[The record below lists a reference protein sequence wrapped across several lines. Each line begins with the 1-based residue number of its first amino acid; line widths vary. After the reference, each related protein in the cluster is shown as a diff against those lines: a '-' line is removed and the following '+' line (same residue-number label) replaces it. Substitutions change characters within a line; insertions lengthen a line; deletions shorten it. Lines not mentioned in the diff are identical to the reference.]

1 MEERRQLLAR
11 LAKSRPENQVP
22 GMFIQ
27 AALDSVQALG
37 PEATKRALK
46 HVEPLGSLVE
56 SYRYP
61 VASVLM
67 VLDELGQMVEANG
80 EPYGHALHRAGMDAG
95 RAYVRSAMGRLNAR
109 MAAATSIH
117 STLERIP
124 TAAAVAVTFGRH
136 SYRRVGLASGELLFE
151 LDLMGLAWN
160 TGMVV
165 ASTTAAMGLAPD
177 RLQFEGIPLNED
189 ASSFLLT
196 LHW

>member
-1 MEERRQLLAR
+1 
-11 LAKSRPENQVP
+11 
-22 GMFIQ
+22 MFIQ
-27 AALDSVQALG
+27 AALDSAQALG
-37 PEATKRALK
+37 PEVLGRARK
-46 HVEPLGSLVE
+46 HLDSLGPLVE

-61 VASVLM
+61 VARALA
-67 VLDELGQMVEANG
+67 VLDELGQAAEAGG
-80 EPYGHALHRAGMDAG
+80 EDYGDAVHRAGRDAG
-95 RAYVRSAMGRLNAR
+95 RAYVRSTVGRLSAR
-109 MAAATSIH
+109 MAAATGIH

-136 SYRRVGLASGELLFE
+136 SYRRVGPASGELLFE

-165 ASTTAAMGLAPD
+165 ASTTAAMSLAPD
-177 RLQFEGIPLNED
+177 RLKFEGSPLNED